1 MELNEQFKG
10 LAEKQGQFI
19 AKAQADIEQFGRV
32 TNETK
37 TALEEIRTAQR
48 SIQTQVD
55 AIDLGMKQRHSG
67 PGDAKTLAEEL
78 KETAEETGLARIMGD
93 KTRGSAVIHLSA
105 KRVRDIFERKTSITS
120 AAVGAMTSGVLQID
134 RTPGIT
140 QEARQVLK
148 IRNVLSSRPT
158 TMQVI
163 DYVKVN
169 AAMAIGSPQTEASDK
184 GENAVTFTT
193 ASEKV
198 QTIATWIPATR
209 QILDDF
215 AELAGFLNATL
226 PYYVD
231 LDEEIELLSGSGSGV
246 HLHGMITQATSFNTG
261 LLSNSKG
268 WNKIDQ
274 IGRAVQQVMVAKEL
288 QPTFVV
294 LHPTDWW
301 DMRLT
306 KDSYGRYLL
315 GDPQQ
320 SYAGTGFGQMS
331 PTQNL
336 WDLEPVVT
344 TSISSGTFLVGSGNP
359 AASEIRDRME
369 MQIEISNSHSDYF
382 VKNLLAI
389 RAEKRLAL
397 VVKRPASYITGS
409 FSTSPA

>member
-1 MELNEQFKG
+1 MEMKDLIKELSDKQAQF
-10 LAEKQGQFI
+10 LT
-19 AKAQADIEQFGRV
+19 KAQADIEQFGRV

-37 TALEEIRTAQR
+37 TSLEDIRTKLQ
-48 SIQTQVD
+48 SLQTQTD
-55 AIDLGMKQRHSG
+55 AIDTQLKTRHAGSDEG
-67 PGDAKTLAEEL
+67 SKSFVDEL
-78 KETAEETGLARIMGD
+78 KENDGLARIMND
-93 KTRGSAVIHLSA
+93 KQRGTAVIPLSS
-105 KRVRDIFERKTSITS
+105 KRMMEMFERKTTITS
-120 AAVGAMTSGVLQID
+120 TAVGASTSGVLQID
-134 RTPGIT
+134 RIPGIV

-148 IRNVLSSRPT
+148 IRNVLATRPT
-158 TMQVI
+158 NMQVI
-163 DYVKVN
+163 DFVKVN

-215 AELAGFLNATL
+215 TELAGFLSATL

-231 LDEEIELLSGSGSGV
+231 LDEELELLSGSGATI
-246 HLHGMITQATSFNTG
+246 HLHGLVTQATAFNTA
-261 LLSNSKG
+261 LLSNTKG

-274 IGRAVQQVMVAKEL
+274 VGRAVQQIMVAKEL

-306 KDSYGRYLL
+306 KDSYGRYIL
-315 GDPQQ
+315 GDPQT
-320 SYAGTGFGQMS
+320 SYAGAGFGQMT
-331 PTQNL
+331 PTQGL
-336 WDLEPVVT
+336 WDLTPVVT

-382 VKNLLAI
+382 TKNLLAI

-397 VVKRPASYITGS
+397 VVKRPASYITGT
-409 FSTSPA
+409 FNTSPA